1 MPKVSKRYTELAAK
15 VADRAYAPLEAI
27 ELVKANANAKFDETI
42 EAHVR
47 LGIDPKYTD
56 QQLRTTVALP
66 HGTGQSIRIAVIAR
80 GEAVA
85 AAKAAGAD
93 LAGDDD
99 LVEEIAKGQSDFD
112 LLIATPDMMPKV
124 AKLGRVLGPRGLM
137 PNPKAGTVT
146 TDLAGAIAE
155 FKAGKLEFRADRTGI
170 VHVRFG
176 KASFD
181 AAKLLD
187 NLKALQETIDRNKP
201 SGAKGRYWRSLYVTS
216 TMGPSVQVKTSEL
229 PPAGDQ
235 GDWRYQ
241 ALITL
246 NVPRQVSR
254 ITHLRRYPLRA
265 NPCRTV
271 FLLGATRNLNAI
283 MEALRLRSP
292 VMPISELGLDSLG
305 AMELCI
311 HLELEHGLHVTP
323 ADLVMMRSTE
333 QLLAMLRQQAV
344 HSRA

>member
-1 MPKVSKRYTELAAK
+1 MHPMPKISKRFSAVAGK
-15 VADRAYAPLEAI
+15 VEDRTYAPLEAV
-27 ELVKANANAKFDETI
+27 ELVKANATAKFDETL
-42 EAHVR
+42 EAHAR

-66 HGTGQSIRIAVIAR
+66 HGTGQSVRIAVIAR
-80 GEAVA
+80 GEKVA
-85 AAKAAGAD
+85 EAKAAGAD

-99 LVEEIAKGQSDFD
+99 LVDTIAKGEMEFD

-146 TDLAGAIAE
+146 TDLASAINE

-201 SGAKGRYWRSLYVTS
+201 SGAKGRYWKSLYITS
-216 TMGPSVQVKTSEL
+216 TMGPSVAVDVS
-229 PPAGDQ
+229 
-235 GDWRYQ
+235 
-241 ALITL
+241 ALQDIK
-246 NVPRQVSR
+246 Q
-254 ITHLRRYPLRA
+254 
-265 NPCRTV
+265 
-271 FLLGATRNLNAI
+271 
-283 MEALRLRSP
+283 EA
-292 VMPISELGLDSLG
+292 
-305 AMELCI
+305 
-311 HLELEHGLHVTP
+311 
-323 ADLVMMRSTE
+323 
-333 QLLAMLRQQAV
+333 
-344 HSRA
+344 

>member
-1 MPKVSKRYTELAAK
+1 MPKISKRFAVAAAK
-15 VADRAYAPLEAI
+15 VEDRTYAPLEAI
-27 ELVKANANAKFDETI
+27 ELVKANATAKFDETV

-66 HGTGQSIRIAVIAR
+66 HGTGQAIRIAVIAR

-99 LVEEIAKGQSDFD
+99 LVDQIAKGEMNFD

-146 TDLAGAIAE
+146 ADLAGAINE

-176 KASFD
+176 KASFSG
-181 AAKLLD
+181 ANLLD

-201 SGAKGRYWRSLYVTS
+201 SGAKGRYWKSLYITS
-216 TMGPSVQVKTSEL
+216 TMGPSVQVDVT
-229 PPAGDQ
+229 
-235 GDWRYQ
+235 
-241 ALITL
+241 ALQDIKK
-246 NVPRQVSR
+246 
-254 ITHLRRYPLRA
+254 
-265 NPCRTV
+265 
-271 FLLGATRNLNAI
+271 
-283 MEALRLRSP
+283 
-292 VMPISELGLDSLG
+292 DS
-305 AMELCI
+305 
-311 HLELEHGLHVTP
+311 
-323 ADLVMMRSTE
+323 
-333 QLLAMLRQQAV
+333 
-344 HSRA
+344 